1 MAVSLHVIPEVA
13 SAPDGIDTP
22 AATSPPPDGTFSW
35 TPRIV
40 AASLLLFVCSGFA
53 EVGGG
58 WLIWRTI
65 RCAPVQMQPQSSA
78 ADVLTQRS
86 S

>member
-1 MAVSLHVIPEVA
+1 MTPEEA
-13 SAPDGIDTP
+13 PAPDDGETP
-22 AATSPPPDGTFSW
+22 AADPPPPDGTFSW

-65 RCAPVQMQPQSSA
+65 RCAPARVQPQVICIDMLRLKGLVTEA
-78 ADVLTQRS
+78 EP
-86 S
+86 